1 MKLFGRLLENALDVE
16 KCLIEEQEKIPW
28 KIPRPMILTEVSP
41 QSQLNHPIIKTYK
54 TSFYCT

>member
-16 KCLIEEQEKIPW
+16 KCLIEEKKKIPW

-41 QSQLNHPIIKTYK
+41 PSPN
-54 TSFYCT
+54 